1 MIPTYGNVLVRNEEN
16 QVKVAGIVFWAY
28 MDLWALAK
36 RSAALFVRERKGNAF
51 DDPRERDYD

>member
-1 MIPTYGNVLVRNEEN
+1 
-16 QVKVAGIVFWAY
+16 

-51 DDPRERDYD
+51 DAQKFVSGNRPASNLGEKDD